1 MKPRTYDTT
10 TLGHDDPSGD
20 LTLLH
25 DSFTRTRTYSSGGE
39 IIVAVSICFIAQK
52 PRPPISCRLQL

>member
-10 TLGHDDPSGD
+10 TLGHDDPSAD

-25 DSFTRTRTYSSGGE
+25 DSFTRTKTAVWGE
-39 IIVAVSICFIAQK
+39 IIVGVSICFIAQK